1 MLLTGK
7 SFFRRI
13 HYEVLSVKEHA
24 SYDEIRASYK
34 TAILNSH
41 PDKLK
46 KKSEAFTDH
55 QQDFLDVQ
63 KAWEVLSDST
73 SRANYDKELQLMR
86 QELEV
91 PANEIELGDMSVESV
106 GDFEEFFYECRCGD
120 YFSITWSELKEIG
133 IILDK
138 ETIEVHSSTVSLP
151 ASVLIPCGSCSLKHP
166 VPAAHEDSWT
176 VLRWVA
182 GQAGGGGPAAEAWL
196 AERADFERVFLA
208 GESAGGNIAHHM
220 AMRAGIGGLPCGV
233 RIRGVA
239 LIHPYFLGS
248 DVVESAEIYPEAT
261 ESLETLW
268 RTVCPS
274 SSGLDDPM
282 INPAAEAAPSLAGLG
297 CGMALVCVGGADA
310 LRDRGRAYY
319 RRLRE
324 SGWGG
329 AATLFE
335 AEGKAHT
342 FHLFETDCEEA
353 IAQHVAVCSFLNL

>member
-1 MLLTGK
+1 MSTD
-7 SFFRRI
+7 
-13 HYEVLSVKEHA
+13 
-24 SYDEIRASYK
+24 DEIVYGTRF
-34 TAILNSH
+34 IRVF
-41 PDKLK
+41 
-46 KKSEAFTDH
+46 KSG
-55 QQDFLDVQ
+55 
-63 KAWEVLSDST
+63 
-73 SRANYDKELQLMR
+73 R
-86 QELEV
+86 
-91 PANEIELGDMSVESV
+91 VERYHCN
-106 GDFEEFFYECRCGD
+106 DA
-120 YFSITWSELKEIG
+120 T
-133 IILDK
+133 
-138 ETIEVHSSTVSLP
+138 P
-151 ASVLIPCGSCSLKHP
+151 ASVDPATGVSSKDVLISPETGVSARLYIPRLREGDRQEQKLPVLVYFHGGGFCIGSAFMPLFHNYLNSLVAQAHVVAVSVDYRLAPEHP

>member
-1 MLLTGK
+1 MSTD
-7 SFFRRI
+7 
-13 HYEVLSVKEHA
+13 
-24 SYDEIRASYK
+24 DEIVYGTRF
-34 TAILNSH
+34 IRVF
-41 PDKLK
+41 
-46 KKSEAFTDH
+46 KSG
-55 QQDFLDVQ
+55 
-63 KAWEVLSDST
+63 
-73 SRANYDKELQLMR
+73 R
-86 QELEV
+86 
-91 PANEIELGDMSVESV
+91 VERYHCN
-106 GDFEEFFYECRCGD
+106 DA
-120 YFSITWSELKEIG
+120 T
-133 IILDK
+133 
-138 ETIEVHSSTVSLP
+138 P
-151 ASVLIPCGSCSLKHP
+151 ASVDPATGVSSKDLPVLVYFHGGGFCIGSAFMPLFHNYLNSLVAQAHVVAVSVDYRLAPEHP

-220 AMRAGIGGLPCGV
+220 AMRAGIGGLPCG
-233 RIRGVA
+233 
-239 LIHPYFLGS
+239 
-248 DVVESAEIYPEAT
+248 AT

-297 CGMALVCVGGADA
+297 CGRALVCVGGADA